1 MRDLIVSAVIGFF
14 SGVLSGAFGIGGGII
29 TTPAIRLILGAPALV
44 AVGTPLPVIL
54 PTALTGAL
62 TYAKNGVADIRA
74 GVTCGIAGSLTAV
87 LGAWSTSLV
96 GGDVV
101 LLATAALI
109 LYAAGDMVLQA
120 FRPDRVA
127 GTTAIAEPQ
136 DEIAEPQDAPAAP
149 NAPVAAETPT
159 TPAPLMPL
167 IVIGAVTGLYSG
179 FFGLGGGFVLVP
191 LLTRWLHFDMKRAI
205 ATSLVT
211 VAMLAIPGTIT
222 HAMLGHID
230 WAIALALSVG
240 VIPGAMLGARIT
252 LGSSDRTVRVG
263 FATLLVIVGIWLAG
277 NELWG
282 LFG

>member
-1 MRDLIVSAVIGFF
+1 MHDLVVSVVIGFF

-29 TTPAIRLILGAPALV
+29 TTPAIRLILDAPALV

-62 TYAKNGVADIRA
+62 TYARSGVADVRA

-109 LYAAGDMVLQA
+109 LYAAADMVLQA
-120 FRPDRVA
+120 YRPRPAADVA
-127 GTTAIAEPQ
+127 HAANAATAALDDP
-136 DEIAEPQDAPAAP
+136 APAVSASR
-149 NAPVAAETPT
+149 
-159 TPAPLMPL
+159 APLMPL
-167 IVIGAVTGLYSG
+167 IVIGMVTGLYSG
-179 FFGLGGGFVLVP
+179 FLGLGGGFVLVP

-205 ATSLVT
+205 ATSLVAVT
-211 VAMLAIPGTIT
+211 ILAIPGTIT
-222 HAMLGHID
+222 HAALGHID
-230 WAIALALSVG
+230 WAIALALSLG

-252 LGSSDRTVRVG
+252 LGSTDRAVRIG
-263 FATLLVIVGIWLAG
+263 FATLLVIVGVWLAG

-282 LFG
+282 LLK